1 VESAQLWDEQG
12 MGAHE
17 VEEPVAAD
25 FDAVPGEIFPY
36 QLMKFSSSGAL
47 GNIRTLVQYHLN
59 KFLILRLFFPDRF
72 YFFAERLS

>member
-1 VESAQLWDEQG
+1 VESAQFRNEQG
-12 MGAHE
+12 MGTHE
-17 VEEPVAAD
+17 VEEPVATD

-36 QLMKFSSSGAL
+36 QPMEFSSSGAL

-72 YFFAERLS
+72 YFFVERLS